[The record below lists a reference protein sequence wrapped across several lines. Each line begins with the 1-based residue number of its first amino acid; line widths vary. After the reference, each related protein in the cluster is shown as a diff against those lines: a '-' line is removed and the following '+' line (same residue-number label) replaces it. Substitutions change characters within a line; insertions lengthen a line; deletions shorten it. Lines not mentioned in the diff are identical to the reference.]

1 MNSKLKEVKLLG
13 ELGRRFGR
21 VWNLAISTPAQ
32 AIAAIACNCPE
43 FMQYLYESE
52 DRGVAYR
59 VVVDEPEGIG
69 EEFLNFTVGDR
80 IIIAP
85 IVMGAGGNFGKILL
99 GGVLLGASFF
109 MPASV
114 GIFGFSLSSTTVG
127 LLGASLM
134 LSGISGMLTPTP
146 KTPDN
151 KSEKT
156 ESYLFGNSSD
166 PGNQG
171 QCVPKGYGEIMI
183 VDPIRISLGISTQEI
198 PIG

>member
-1 MNSKLKEVKLLG
+1 MNTKLKEVKLLG

-21 VWNLAISTPAQ
+21 VWRLAISTPAQ
-32 AIAAIACNCPE
+32 AISAIACNCPG
-43 FMQYLYESE
+43 FLQYLYDSE
-52 DRGVAYR
+52 ERGVGYR
-59 VVVDEPEGIG
+59 VVVDEPEGIS
-69 EEFLNFTVGDR
+69 EEFLHFTIGDHV
-80 IIIAP
+80 IIAP
-85 IVMGAGGNFGKILL
+85 IVIGAGGNFGKILL
-99 GGVLLGASFF
+99 GGALLVGSFF

-114 GIFGFSLSSTTVG
+114 GIFGLSISSTTVG
-127 LLGASLM
+127 LLGASLL

-146 KTPDN
+146 KTPEN